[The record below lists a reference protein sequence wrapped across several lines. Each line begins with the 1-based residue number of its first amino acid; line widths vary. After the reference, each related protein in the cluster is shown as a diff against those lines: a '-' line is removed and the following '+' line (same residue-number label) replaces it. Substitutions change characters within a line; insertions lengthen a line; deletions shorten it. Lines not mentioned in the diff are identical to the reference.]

1 MDCIHIKI
9 WISDYQI
16 NIREVNLYDS
26 GALIVTHN
34 TILLSPRISAH
45 LSPGHIF
52 VRSLSYDMIFPWCN
66 HPHISIRWL
75 KYARPIYL
83 FDERSCFWY
92 VLKVV
97 DGFHFTAFQTVFRRR
112 TICPLYLN
120 LKTVCFLCTYWWDN
134 CVRVNFSLHKYIYLY
149 LSFGFW

>member
-1 MDCIHIKI
+1 MNIKYYVYQFLI
-9 WISDYQI
+9 KNSWCLTSISI
-16 NIREVNLYDS
+16 STISNFPWMKEVKVFDS
-26 GALIVTHN
+26 GALIVTYN

-112 TICPLYLN
+112 THNNLPPLF
-120 LKTVCFLCTYWWDN
+120 KP
-134 CVRVNFSLHKYIYLY
+134 
-149 LSFGFW
+149 

>member
-1 MDCIHIKI
+1 MSIKQPFRLQPF
-9 WISDYQI
+9 WIFH
-16 NIREVNLYDS
+16 EGKVKVCES

-34 TILLSPRISAH
+34 TILLSPRISVH

-112 TICPLYLN
+112 THNNLPLYLN
-120 LKTVCFLCTYWWDN
+120 LKTVCFLCTY
-134 CVRVNFSLHKYIYLY
+134 
-149 LSFGFW
+149 FGGGTIACE